1 VSSGA
6 AWAGD
11 RGLHYGDGL
20 FETMRFVGGWS
31 PLWDGHRQRLATGCQ
46 RLGLPAPDWR
56 RLQLRLGR
64 VAADHEHSIIKLIW
78 TAGSGPRGYARPE
91 RIRGRALIQAREW
104 TDVPAKLLN
113 LRWCATRLALQPAL
127 AGLKHLNRLEQVLAR
142 AEWQGTAFDE
152 GLMLDMQGWVI
163 AATAANLFVRHEGRW
178 LTPELG
184 QCGVDGVGRRW
195 LMDQRDV
202 LEAQLSAA
210 QVLSADAVVLT
221 NAVRGPRQA
230 GNLDQRRWSVD
241 AECTALRYAWERQ
254 FGPEEAAQ

>member
-1 VSSGA
+1 MSSGA
-6 AWAGD
+6 GWAGD

-20 FETMRFVGGWS
+20 FETMRFVGGSS
-31 PLWDGHRQRLATGCQ
+31 PLWDGHRQRLAAGCQ

-64 VAADHEHSIIKLIW
+64 AAAKHEHSIIKLIW
-78 TAGSGPRGYARPE
+78 TAGSGPRGYARPD
-91 RIRGRALIQAREW
+91 RILCRALIQAREW
-104 TDVPAKLLN
+104 TDVPAHSLN

-152 GLMLDMQGWVI
+152 GLMLDMQDRVI

-195 LMDQRDV
+195 LMRQRDV

-210 QVLSADAVVLT
+210 QVLAADAVVLT
-221 NAVRGPRQA
+221 NAVRGPRQVGTLA
-230 GNLDQRRWSVD
+230 PRHWSVD
-241 AECTALRYAWERQ
+241 ADCAALRCAWERQ
-254 FGPEEAAQ
+254 FTVRGSAQ